1 MSFESY
7 FNTNIIIILLIGI
20 VLYLVY
26 KLYNNS
32 SRSYKKQIELENSIE
47 NYMEETVERINVLEN
62 NILEIMN
69 DKSNQI
75 KDLYSLQNRFNNI
88 TKMNNQP
95 ILNHYNHYEEND
107 EENDK
112 NMIFNSVEQNNP
124 EKNNPNQCFIKPNSN
139 GEIECNFYMSPK
151 ESEKSSINNE
161 SIKSE
166 KNTNKSKKTKNSN
179 ESKKTERSER
189 SERSKNSSRYNSEK
203 IIFEDY
209 ANNSRSSNSVLME
222 FTN

>member
-1 MSFESY
+1 MSIESY

-32 SRSYKKQIELENSIE
+32 SKSYKKQIELENSIE
-47 NYMEETVERINVLEN
+47 NYMEETLERINVLEN

-69 DKSNQI
+69 DRSNQI

-95 ILNHYNHYEEND
+95 ILNHYNHYEENEEND

-124 EKNNPNQCFIKPNSN
+124 EINNPNQCFIKPNSN

-166 KNTNKSKKTKNSN
+166 QTTNKSKKSEKIKS
-179 ESKKTERSER
+179 SKG
-189 SERSKNSSRYNSEK
+189 SKSSSRYNSEK
-203 IIFEDY
+203 IVFEDY
-209 ANNSRSSNSVLME
+209 ANNSRSSNSILME